1 MKFCPCGNKIS
12 AWGVRKRLRD
22 GQIRRNKLG
31 SRVDAFILK
40 RGKISIYYTHA
51 IITRG
56 LYTFYLL
63 FEVYSCT
70 VTFALCMVIIQEQ
83 FLIKSGLQRR
93 AQGMYQT
100 HDIHTPNLETMSPE
114 LFTCDCSFFREIQLG
129 YISIQ
134 IRSKQIANFVRKKE
148 IKICRFRI
156 GYWMSWSRC

>member
-83 FLIKSGLQRR
+83 FLIKSGLQWR
-93 AQGMYQT
+93 AYGTYILLFLKNAYLTFLIHQNIIMK
-100 HDIHTPNLETMSPE
+100 HD
-114 LFTCDCSFFREIQLG
+114 
-129 YISIQ
+129 
-134 IRSKQIANFVRKKE
+134 
-148 IKICRFRI
+148 
-156 GYWMSWSRC
+156 